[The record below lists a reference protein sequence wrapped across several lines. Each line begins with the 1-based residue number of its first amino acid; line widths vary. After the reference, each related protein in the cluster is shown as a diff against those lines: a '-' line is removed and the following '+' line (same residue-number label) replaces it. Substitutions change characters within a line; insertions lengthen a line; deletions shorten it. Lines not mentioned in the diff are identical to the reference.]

1 MFALTPN
8 NKSNATFGE
17 NDNNFY
23 NLAKAVEIDH
33 RKASL
38 RYSYDPYS
46 LNLLKE
52 KQAAEASAANS
63 HEKTVDDSSAPG
75 SEMKTAAERFGIKS
89 LMKSPQEEQSLNKFV
104 LKETIVK

>member
-1 MFALTPN
+1 
-8 NKSNATFGE
+8 
-17 NDNNFY
+17 
-23 NLAKAVEIDH
+23 
-33 RKASL
+33 L

-52 KQAAEASAANS
+52 KQAAEASAANPHGVS
-63 HEKTVDDSSAPG
+63 HDKTVDDSSSSSAPG
-75 SEMKTAAERFGIKS
+75 SEMKSAAERFGIKS